1 MSLTSPVS
9 KDAKGA
15 EAFMHGFIHGE
26 CTRAKK
32 AGIQPAATTMTQVL
46 AADFGA

>member
-1 MSLTSPVS
+1 MP
-9 KDAKGA
+9 KGAKVA
-15 EAFMHGFIHGE
+15 EAFIYGE
-26 CTRAKK
+26 CDRTKK